1 MAVPS
6 MMQRQSWVVN
16 EHSRSRV
23 THDLFNFFF
32 HVWSVAVNY
41 AFATCAFF
49 VLKWTFVKAQE
60 SVFFEL
66 FAFGAEFF
74 AGFVVTF
81 AVDVDH
87 VAYGF
92 LFTLHSFVFWVRR
105 LRLHFKSI
113 QEIWF
118 STSHKG
124 LP

>member
-1 MAVPS
+1 VAVPS

-41 AFATCAFF
+41 TFATCAFF
-49 VLKWTFVKAQE
+49 VLKWTFVKAQK

-66 FAFGAEFF
+66 FAFGAELF
-74 AGFVVTF
+74 AGFVVIF
-81 AVDVDH
+81 AVNVNH
-87 VAYGF
+87 VAFCF

-105 LRLHFKSI
+105 LRLHFNSI
-113 QEIWF
+113 LEIGL
-118 STSHKG
+118 SNSLKG